1 MSEQQ
6 ESSGHTLFQDPHHE
20 RADLRMLRTAIKN
33 RWPISKSLRGLAIEK
48 IKEILSSGDS
58 SETAQIAAIKV
69 LIAADALNARRE
81 EAPAKK
87 GSPVNVNV
95 VGEGAKVQVIEVVAP
110 APRVIE
116 EKPPERI
123 EVEVLPQGRAA

>member
-1 MSEQQ
+1 MSEQ

-81 EAPAKK
+81 EGAAKK
-87 GSPVNVNV
+87 DSAVNINIG
-95 VGEGAKVQVIEVVAP
+95 GESKVQVIEVVAP
-110 APRVIE
+110 APKAIE
-116 EKPPERI
+116 EKPPEVV
-123 EVEVLPQGRAA
+123 EVEVLPRGRVE